1 MMPEI
6 SSTRSKENLTMN
18 RRDFLRL
25 SALFTATG
33 SFPLLQ
39 ACERK
44 EARGTTEKALK
55 IGYLPIADSAPLLVA
70 HHQGLFEETG
80 VHVEKPVLFRN
91 WASLVEAF
99 FSGEVNVVHILS
111 PMAVWARFSSR
122 APVKCV
128 AWNHIDGSALTVA
141 NNINSLTDLAG
152 KTLAIPFWYSIH
164 NILLQ
169 SLLTDAGLQAT
180 DKENP
185 DANEVR
191 IVVMPPSDM
200 LSALANNAISGY
212 IVAEPFNAAAEIKQ
226 VGKIMRFTG
235 DIWKHHACC
244 VVLMKENDIKEH
256 PQWTQNVIDSLV
268 KAQIWIKNNRLET
281 AHILSKNST
290 NAYTPHDEKILQKVF
305 SPSGEDLAHYGH
317 NHSISGDTKEWQRI
331 DFQPYPFVSY
341 YEELIA
347 RLQNTYLPNDTAFLR
362 QLNPAQAASDL
373 VDDAFVRRAII
384 QHNAQQ
390 LFDIPEGWTRKEE
403 IVLK

>member
-1 MMPEI
+1 MMPKI
-6 SSTRSKENLTMN
+6 FSTHSKVNLTMN

-25 SALFTATG
+25 SALFTAAG

-44 EARGTTEKALK
+44 ESRHTTEKALK

-70 HHQGLFEETG
+70 HHQGLFAEAG

-128 AWNHIDGSALTVA
+128 AWNHIDGSALTVS
-141 NNINSLTDLAG
+141 NNINNINDLSG

-169 SLLTDAGLQAT
+169 SLLTDAGLKAT

-185 DANEVR
+185 DENEVR
-191 IVVMPPSDM
+191 LVVMPPSDM

-256 PQWTQNVIDSLV
+256 PQWTQGVIDSLV

-281 AHILSKNST
+281 AHILSKNSP
-290 NAYTPHDEKILQKVF
+290 NAYTPHDETILQKVF
-305 SPSGEDLAHYGH
+305 SPFDEDLAHYLH
-317 NHSISGDTKEWQRI
+317 NHSISDGTKEWQRI

-347 RLQNTYLPNDTAFLR
+347 RLKNTYLPNDTAFLN

-373 VDDAFVRRAII
+373 VDDTFVRRAII
-384 QHNAQQ
+384 QHSAQQ
-390 LFDIPEGWTRKEE
+390 LFDIPEDWTRKEE